1 MSDFSIIGNRT
12 AMIDAAAKT
21 TGAGKYTDDLSVPG
35 MLVGKI
41 LHSPYPHARIRR
53 IDTSRAEKCEGVV
66 AVVVGQDAPNPYGI
80 LPVGHDE
87 YALALD
93 KVRYVGD
100 NVACVVAVSESIA
113 ETALELIDVEY
124 EVLPAYFDPEESMK
138 AVTDLIHDSKPGNLE
153 KDYHHVFGDPDQ
165 GFAGADQIAEARFIA
180 NEVTHAAMEP
190 HSTLASF
197 EIDPHTGKPGRLTV
211 WSSTQVPY
219 YLQHKLSLVLEMP
232 MAQIRVIKPLVG
244 GGFGGKSEV
253 IPLEIIA
260 AIAARKAQAAVKI
273 TYTREEVFWAHRGRP
288 RTIIDLK
295 TGVKKDGR
303 ITAVKARVVQDGGAY
318 CSYGVVTILYSGAL
332 LGALYDIPNIQYD
345 GYRVLT
351 NKPACGAM
359 RGHGTVNVRFAFESQ
374 LDELA
379 LAIGMDPAEI
389 RQRNLL
395 QPPCITVNGLRVQS
409 YGLPECIEKTV
420 DRSGWKQRKGK
431 LPRGR
436 GLGIACSHYVSGA
449 ANSIIRSDMPH
460 STVNIKIDRDGGVV
474 VYTGASEIG
483 QGSDTMTAQIA
494 AEVLGCSLPRVRVI
508 AADTD
513 LTPIDIGSYS
523 SRVTFMA
530 GNATLRA
537 ASEVKR
543 LIAAAAAKKM
553 GCAAEDLIFR
563 NDQVLRKNAAASV
576 GELADKSVRTT
587 QDEASVSGRVEGQI
601 LRGSLQQKRKEEGP
615 KEKMSFEEAVV
626 AAIDF
631 HGGLTGTGSYAP
643 PQEARGGKH
652 KGAGVGPSP
661 AYSYSA
667 QVAEVSVDEETGEVV
682 VHKVW
687 AAHDCGRALNPV
699 SVEGQIIG
707 SVWMGMGQ
715 ALTEEMVWKD
725 GMLMNPGLLEYRSP
739 SSVESPEVEP
749 IIVESVD
756 PEGPFGAK
764 ECSEGSLAATIPAIA
779 NAIYDAVG
787 VRLRE
792 SPFTPERVLSALRAK
807 RNARALNLTKVLTRL
822 LRHASANTA
831 DRCASKVRAR
841 NATRSIHRGEKCR
854 PPRAVPIEPYKV
866 QTAPAQNCR
875 RRNRVS
881 RGTFDACRAWQLARA
896 GSNSHPNHCRR
907 HRFNSIDAAETIR
920 AGARSRSARNRSAA
934 RHPAAARR
942 RRRNRGPHHAP
953 RHRALRL
960 SAPALCG
967 PHRSSGDRGIAR
979 TAEHGHHRR

>member
-1 MSDFSIIGNRT
+1 MTDFSIIGKPT
-12 AMIDAAAKT
+12 AMIDAAGKT
-21 TGAGKYTDDLSVPG
+21 TGAGKYTDDLSLPG

-41 LHSPYPHARIRR
+41 LHSPYPHARIKR
-53 IDTSRAEKCEGVV
+53 IDTSRAEKLDGVV

-87 YALALD
+87 HALSLD

-100 NVACVVAVSESIA
+100 NVACVIAVDEATA
-113 ETALELIDVEY
+113 EKALELIEVDY

-138 AVTDLIHDSKPGNLE
+138 AETHLIHDNKPGNLE
-153 KDYHHVFGDPDQ
+153 KDYHHVFGDPDK
-165 GFAGADQIAEARFIA
+165 GFADADHVAEARFIA

-197 EIDPHTGKPGRLTV
+197 ELDPHTGKMGRLTV

-232 MAQIRVIKPLVG
+232 MSQIRVIKPLVG

-260 AIAARKAQAAVKI
+260 AVAARKAQAPVKI

-295 TGVKKDGR
+295 TGVTNDGR
-303 ITAVKARVVQDGGAY
+303 ITSVKARVVQDGGAY

-379 LAIGMDPAEI
+379 SKIGVDPAEI

-395 QPPCITVNGLRVQS
+395 KPPCITVNGLRVQS

-420 DRSGWKQRKGK
+420 ERSGWKERKGK
-431 LPRGR
+431 LPKGR

-460 STVNIKIDRDGGVV
+460 STVNVKIDRDGGVV

-494 AEVLGCSLPRVRVI
+494 AEVLGCALSRVRVI

-537 ASEVKR
+537 AEDVKKR
-543 LIAAAAAKKM
+543 IGAAAAKRM
-553 GCAAEDLIFR
+553 GCSADDLVFRDDIVSRKGMEFAGHREQAA
-563 NDQVLRKNAAASV
+563 
-576 GELADKSVRTT
+576 GESAHST
-587 QDEASVSGRVEGQI
+587 QAEASVSGRVEGQI

-615 KEKMSFEEAVV
+615 KEWLTFEEAVV

-631 HGGLTGTGSYAP
+631 HGALTGTGSYAP

-667 QVAEVSVDEETGEVV
+667 QVAEVSVDEETGEVT

-739 SSVESPEVEP
+739 SSIESPAVEP
-749 IIVESVD
+749 IIVESID

-787 VRLRE
+787 VRLHE
-792 SPFTPERVLSALRAK
+792 CPFTPERVLAAMRAK
-807 RNARALNLTKVLTRL
+807 KHAKALNLTEGVDPTAPERFREHGGALCFRGKGPQ
-822 LRHASANTA
+822 RHAL
-831 DRCASKVRAR
+831 D
-841 NATRSIHRGEKCR
+841 
-854 PPRAVPIEPYKV
+854 P
-866 QTAPAQNCR
+866 
-875 RRNRVS
+875 
-881 RGTFDACRAWQLARA
+881 
-896 GSNSHPNHCRR
+896 
-907 HRFNSIDAAETIR
+907 
-920 AGARSRSARNRSAA
+920 ARSVSPASARGA
-934 RHPAAARR
+934 
-942 RRRNRGPHHAP
+942 
-953 RHRALRL
+953 
-960 SAPALCG
+960 
-967 PHRSSGDRGIAR
+967 D
-979 TAEHGHHRR
+979 

>member
-1 MSDFSIIGNRT
+1 MNDDFSIIGKPS
-12 AMIDAAAKT
+12 AMVDAAEKT
-21 TGAGKYTDDLSVPG
+21 TGAGRYTDDLSVTG

-41 LHSPYPHARIRR
+41 LHSPYPHARIHS
-53 IDTSRAEKCEGVV
+53 IDPSRAEKLDGVV
-66 AVVVGQDAPNPYGI
+66 AVVVGKDAPNPYGI

-87 YALALD
+87 HALALD

-100 NVACVVAVSESIA
+100 NVACVVATSEAIA
-113 ETALELIDVEY
+113 EKALELIDVDY
-124 EVLPAYFDPEESMK
+124 HVLPAYFDPEESLK
-138 AVTDLIHDSKPGNLE
+138 AETDLIHDNKPNNLE
-153 KDYHHVFGDPDQ
+153 KDYHHVFGDPDR
-165 GFAGADQIAEARFIA
+165 GFAEADEIAEARFIA

-190 HSTLASF
+190 HATLASF
-197 EIDPHTGKPGRLTV
+197 EMDPHTGKPGRLTV

-232 MAQIRVIKPLVG
+232 MQQIRVIKPLVG

-260 AIAARKAQAAVKI
+260 AIAARKARAPVKI

-295 TGVKKDGR
+295 TGVKNDGR

-332 LGALYDIPNIQYD
+332 LGALYDIPNIQFD

-374 LDELA
+374 LDELSA
-379 LAIGMDPAEI
+379 KIGVDPAEI

-395 QPPCITVNGLRVQS
+395 KPPCVTVNSLRVQS

-420 DRSGWKQRKGK
+420 ERSGWKQRKGK
-431 LPRGR
+431 LPRGH

-474 VYTGASEIG
+474 LYTGAAEIG

-494 AEVLGCSLPRVRVI
+494 AEVLGCSLARIRVV

-537 ASEVKR
+537 AAEVKK
-543 LIAAAAAKKM
+543 LIAAAAARKM
-553 GCAAEDLIFR
+553 ACGVDELVFRDDTVSKRSQDSLAAQNPGGSE
-563 NDQVLRKNAAASV
+563 ASTSPRAECPSPPRRSSSPA
-576 GELADKSVRTT
+576 GEQT
-587 QDEASVSGRVEGQI
+587 SVSGRVEGQI
-601 LRGSLQQKRKEEGP
+601 LRGSLQQKRKDQGP
-615 KEKMSFEEAVV
+615 KDQMSFEEAVV

-631 HGGLTGTGSYAP
+631 HGALTGTGSYAP
-643 PQEARGGKH
+643 PPEARGGKH

-667 QVAEVSVDEETGEVV
+667 QVAEVSVDEETGEVT

-699 SVEGQIIG
+699 SVAGQIIG

-715 ALTEEMVWKD
+715 AMTEEMVWKD

-739 SSVESPEVEP
+739 SSVESPVVEP

-787 VRLRE
+787 VRLHE
-792 SPFTPERVLSALRAK
+792 CPFTPDRVLAALRARK
-807 RNARALNLTKVLTRL
+807 KAKPLNLTEGVDPTRPEGFREHGGSL
-822 LRHASANTA
+822 WFKGKGPERHAL
-831 DRCASKVRAR
+831 D
-841 NATRSIHRGEKCR
+841 
-854 PPRAVPIEPYKV
+854 P
-866 QTAPAQNCR
+866 
-875 RRNRVS
+875 
-881 RGTFDACRAWQLARA
+881 
-896 GSNSHPNHCRR
+896 
-907 HRFNSIDAAETIR
+907 
-920 AGARSRSARNRSAA
+920 SRSQT
-934 RHPAAARR
+934 PV
-942 RRRNRGPHHAP
+942 G
-953 RHRALRL
+953 
-960 SAPALCG
+960 G
-967 PHRSSGDRGIAR
+967 TD
-979 TAEHGHHRR
+979 

>member
-1 MSDFSIIGNRT
+1 MSDFSIIGKSV
-12 AMIDAAAKT
+12 AFVDAAEKT
-21 TGAGKYTDDLSVPG
+21 TGSGKYTDDLSLPG
-35 MLVGKI
+35 MLIGKI
-41 LHSPYPHARIRR
+41 LHSPHPHARIKR
-53 IDTSRAEKCEGVV
+53 IHASKALALEGVV
-66 AVVVGQDAPNPYGI
+66 AVVTGQDAPNKYGI

-87 YALALD
+87 TALAVD
-93 KVRYVGD
+93 KVRYIGD
-100 NVACVVAVSESIA
+100 NVACVVAVSEAVA
-113 ETALELIDVEY
+113 EQALELIEVEY

-138 AVTDLIHDSKPGNLE
+138 AEADLIHDHKPHNIE
-153 KDYHHVFGDPDQ
+153 KDYHHVFGDPEK
-165 GFAGADQIAEARFIA
+165 GFAEADHIAEARFIA

-197 EIDPHTGKPGRLTV
+197 DFDPHTGKPGRLTV

-219 YLQHKLSLVLEMP
+219 YLQHKLSIVLEMP

-260 AIAARKAQAAVKI
+260 AVAARAARAPVKI

-295 TGVKKDGR
+295 TGVKRDGR
-303 ITAVKARVVQDGGAY
+303 ITAVAAKVIQDGGAY

-332 LGALYDIPNIQYD
+332 LGALYDIPNIRYD

-374 LDELA
+374 LDEIAAA
-379 LAIGMDPAEI
+379 LKLDPAEI
-389 RQRNLL
+389 RRVNLL
-395 QPPCITVNGLRVQS
+395 RPPCITVNGLRVQS
-409 YGLPECIEKTV
+409 YGLPECIEKV
-420 DRSGWKQRKGK
+420 VERSAWRERRGRLG
-431 LPRGR
+431 RGR
-436 GLGIACSHYVSGA
+436 GLGLGCSHYVSGA

-460 STVNIKIDRDGGVV
+460 STVNIKVDRDGGVV

-494 AEVLGCSLPRVRVI
+494 AEVLGCSLSRIKIV

-530 GNATLRA
+530 GNATMRA
-537 ASEVKR
+537 ADEVKKQ
-543 LIAAAAAKKM
+543 IVAAAARKM
-553 GCAAEDLIFR
+553 NCAPEDVVMR
-563 NDQVLRKNAAASV
+563 NDLVFKKGMAESAAQ
-576 GELADKSVRTT
+576 T
-587 QDEASVSGRVEGQI
+587 EARIAREQAAGRVEEGQI

-615 KEKMSFEEAVV
+615 KDWMTFEEAVV

-631 HGGLTGTGSYAP
+631 HGALTGTGSYAP

-661 AYSYSA
+661 AYSYAA
-667 QVAEVSVDEETGEVV
+667 QVAEVSVDEETGVV
-682 VHKVW
+682 TVHKIW

-699 SVEGQIIG
+699 SVEGQVIG
-707 SVWMGMGQ
+707 SVWMGLGQ
-715 ALTEEMVWKD
+715 ALQEEMVWKD
-725 GMLMNPGLLEYRSP
+725 GLLMNPGLLEYRSP
-739 SSVESPEVEP
+739 SAVESPEVEC

-787 VRLRE
+787 IRLHE
-792 SPFTPERVLSALRAK
+792 APFTPERVLAGLRAQK
-807 RNARALNLTKVLTRL
+807 GAKKLDLTEGVDPAAPTRFREHGGALWY
-822 LRHASANTA
+822 
-831 DRCASKVRAR
+831 
-841 NATRSIHRGEKCR
+841 RGKGPE
-854 PPRAVPIEPYKV
+854 
-866 QTAPAQNCR
+866 
-875 RRNRVS
+875 
-881 RGTFDACRAWQLARA
+881 
-896 GSNSHPNHCRR
+896 
-907 HRFNSIDAAETIR
+907 
-920 AGARSRSARNRSAA
+920 
-934 RHPAAARR
+934 RHPDDPARR
-942 RRRNRGPHHAP
+942 LQTTNESTG
-953 RHRALRL
+953 
-960 SAPALCG
+960 
-967 PHRSSGDRGIAR
+967 
-979 TAEHGHHRR
+979 E

>member
-1 MSDFSIIGNRT
+1 
-12 AMIDAAAKT
+12 MIDAAGKT

-35 MLVGKI
+35 MLIGKI
-41 LHSPYPHARIRR
+41 LHSPHPHARIKS
-53 IDTSRAEKCEGVV
+53 IDVSRAEQLDGVI
-66 AVVVGQDAPNPYGI
+66 AVVTGKDAPNPYGI

-87 YALALD
+87 HALALD

-100 NVACVVAVSESIA
+100 NVACVAAIDESTA
-113 ETALELIDVEY
+113 ERALDLIDVEY
-124 EVLPAYFDPEESMK
+124 EILPAYFDPEESMK
-138 AVTDLIHDSKPGNLE
+138 AERDLIHDNKPHNIE
-153 KDYHHVFGDPDQ
+153 KDYHHVFGDPDL
-165 GFAGADQIAEARFIA
+165 GFATADHVAEARFIA

-197 EIDPHTGKPGRLTV
+197 ELDSQTGNLGRLTI

-232 MAQIRVIKPLVG
+232 MSQIRVIKPLVG

-260 AIAARKAQAAVKI
+260 AIVARKAKAPVKI

-295 TGVKKDGR
+295 TGVKNDGR
-303 ITAVKARVVQDGGAY
+303 ITAVKARVVQDGGGY

-379 LAIGMDPAEI
+379 AELKMDPAEI
-389 RQRNLL
+389 RRRNLL
-395 QPPCITVNGLRVQS
+395 TPPCVTVNGLRVQS
-409 YGLPECIEKTV
+409 YGLPECIEKV
-420 DRSGWKQRKGK
+420 VERSEWDKR
-431 LPRGR
+431 RGAMPKSR

-494 AEVLGCSLPRVRVI
+494 AEVLGCSLGRVKVI

-537 ASEVKR
+537 AEEVKKV
-543 LIAAAAAKKM
+543 IAAAAAKKIQCLPEELLFRDDKVLVQ
-553 GCAAEDLIFR
+553 GWSDRNVRPTRAE
-563 NDQVLRKNAAASV
+563 
-576 GELADKSVRTT
+576 TT
-587 QDEASVSGRVEGQI
+587 PTVSGRVENQI
-601 LRGSLQQKRKEEGP
+601 LRGSLQQKRKEDDEP
-615 KEKMSFEEAVV
+615 RDSMTFEEAVV

-631 HGGLTGTGSYAP
+631 HGALTGTGSYAP
-643 PQEARGGKH
+643 PPEARGGKH
-652 KGAGVGPSP
+652 KGGGVGPSP

-667 QVAEVSVDEETGEVV
+667 QVAEVSVDEETGEVA

-715 ALTEEMVWKD
+715 ALTEEMIWKD
-725 GMLMNPGLLEYRSP
+725 GLLMNPGLLEYRSP

-749 IIVESVD
+749 IIVESID

-787 VRLRE
+787 IRLHE
-792 SPFTPERVLSALRAK
+792 SPFTPERVLAALRAK
-807 RNARALNLTKVLTRL
+807 KNAKALNLTEGV
-822 LRHASANTA
+822 
-831 DRCASKVRAR
+831 D
-841 NATRSIHRGEKCR
+841 
-854 PPRAVPIEPYKV
+854 P
-866 QTAPAQNCR
+866 TAP
-875 RRNRVS
+875 
-881 RGTFDACRAWQLARA
+881 G
-896 GSNSHPNHCRR
+896 
-907 HRFNSIDAAETIR
+907 RFREHG
-920 AGARSRSARNRSAA
+920 GALRFKGKGPA
-934 RHPAAARR
+934 RHP
-942 RRRNRGPHHAP
+942 GDLV
-953 RHRALRL
+953 RA
-960 SAPALCG
+960 
-967 PHRSSGDRGIAR
+967 
-979 TAEHGHHRR
+979 E

>member
-1 MSDFSIIGNRT
+1 MSNEFSVIGKPT
-12 AMIDAAAKT
+12 AMVDAAEKT
-21 TGAGKYTDDLSVPG
+21 TGAGKYADDLSLPG
-35 MLVGKI
+35 MLIGKI
-41 LHSPYPHARIRR
+41 LHSPYPHARIKN
-53 IDTSRAEKCEGVV
+53 IDTSRAEKLEGVV
-66 AVVVGQDAPNPYGI
+66 TVVVGQDAPNPYGI

-87 YALALD
+87 HALATD

-100 NVACVVAVSESIA
+100 NVACVVAVDEA
-113 ETALELIDVEY
+113 TADKALELVDVEY

-138 AVTDLIHDSKPGNLE
+138 AQSDFIHDNKPHNIE
-153 KDYHHVFGDPDQ
+153 KDYHHVFGDPDK
-165 GFAGADQIAEARFIA
+165 ALSEAEYVSEGRFIA

-197 EIDPHTGKPGRLTV
+197 EIDPHTGRPGRLTV

-253 IPLEIIA
+253 IPLEITA
-260 AIAARKAQAAVKI
+260 AVAARKARAPVKI

-288 RTIIDLK
+288 RTIVDLK
-295 TGVKKDGR
+295 TGADKDGR
-303 ITAVKARVVQDGGAY
+303 ITAVKARVVQDGGGY

-351 NKPACGAM
+351 NKPVCGAM

-379 LAIGMDPAEI
+379 QKIGIDPAEM
-389 RQRNLL
+389 RRRNLL
-395 QPPCITVNGLRVQS
+395 KPPCITINGLRVQS
-409 YGLPECIEKTV
+409 YGLPECIDQVVT
-420 DRSGWKQRKGK
+420 RSKWGERKGT
-431 LPRGR
+431 LPKGR

-474 VYTGASEIG
+474 VYTGASDIG
-483 QGSDTMTAQIA
+483 QGSDTMVAQIA
-494 AEVLGCSLPRVRVI
+494 SETLGCSLNRVKVI

-523 SRVTFMA
+523 SRVTFMN

-537 ASEVKR
+537 AEEVKKQ
-543 LIAAAAAKKM
+543 IAAAAAKKM
-553 GCAAEDLIFR
+553 NCGPDDLLFH
-563 NDQVLRKNAAASV
+563 DDKVTKKGGAQVQKKEA
-576 GELADKSVRTT
+576 
-587 QDEASVSGRVEGQI
+587 EASVSGRVEGQI
-601 LRGSLQQKRKEEGP
+601 LRGSLQQKRKDEGP
-615 KEKMSFEEAVV
+615 KDALTFEEAVV

-631 HGGLTGTGSYAP
+631 HGALSGTGSYAP
-643 PQEARGGKH
+643 PLEARGGKH

-667 QVAEVSVDEETGEVV
+667 QVAEVSVDEETGEVT

-687 AAHDCGRALNPV
+687 AAHDCGRALNPT

-739 SSVESPEVEP
+739 SSIESPEVEP
-749 IIVESVD
+749 IIVESID

-764 ECSEGSLAATIPAIA
+764 EASEGSLAATIPAIS

-787 VRLRE
+787 IRLHE
-792 SPFTPERVLSALRAK
+792 SPFTPERVLAALRDK
-807 RNARALNLTKVLTRL
+807 KSQKKIDMTEGIDPT
-822 LRHASANTA
+822 SP
-831 DRCASKVRAR
+831 VRFR
-841 NATRSIHRGEKCR
+841 EHGGSLWFRGKGPE
-854 PPRAVPIEPYKV
+854 
-866 QTAPAQNCR
+866 
-875 RRNRVS
+875 
-881 RGTFDACRAWQLARA
+881 
-896 GSNSHPNHCRR
+896 
-907 HRFNSIDAAETIR
+907 
-920 AGARSRSARNRSAA
+920 
-934 RHPAAARR
+934 RHPLDPSRR
-942 RRRNRGPHHAP
+942 ELTEVG
-953 RHRALRL
+953 
-960 SAPALCG
+960 
-967 PHRSSGDRGIAR
+967 GDD
-979 TAEHGHHRR
+979 

>member
-1 MSDFSIIGNRT
+1 MTEYSVIGKSI
-12 AMIDAAAKT
+12 AMVDAAGKT
-21 TGAGKYTDDLSVPG
+21 TGSGKYADDFNLPG

-41 LHSPYPHARIRR
+41 LHSPYPHALIKH
-53 IDTSRAEKCEGVV
+53 IDTRRARELDGVV
-66 AVVVGQDAPNPYGI
+66 AVVTGEDAPNQYGI

-87 YALALD
+87 TALAVG

-100 NVACVVAVSESIA
+100 NVACVAAISEAIA
-113 ETALELIDVEY
+113 EKALELIEVQY
-124 EVLPAYFDPEESMK
+124 ELLPAWFDPEDSMK
-138 AVTDLIHDSKPGNLE
+138 AEKAWIHPQRPNNIE
-153 KDYHHVFGDPDQ
+153 KDYHHVFGDPDK
-165 GFAGADQIAEARFIA
+165 GFAEADLITEHRYIAA
-180 NEVTHAAMEP
+180 EVTHAAMEP

-197 EIDPHTGKPGRLTV
+197 EIDPHTGQLGRLTV

-260 AIAARKAQAAVKI
+260 AIAARKANAPVKI
-273 TYTREEVFWAHRGRP
+273 TYSREEVFWAHRGRP
-288 RTIIDLK
+288 RTIVDLK
-295 TGVKKDGR
+295 TGVKNDGR

-379 LAIGMDPAEI
+379 AKIGMDPAEI
-389 RQRNLL
+389 RQSNLL

-420 DRSGWKQRKGK
+420 ARSGWNDRKGK
-431 LPRGR
+431 LPKGR

-494 AEVLGCSLPRVRVI
+494 AEALGCSLERVKVI

-513 LTPIDIGSYS
+513 VTPIDIGSYS

-537 ASEVKR
+537 AQEVKKQ
-543 LIAAAAAKKM
+543 IASAAAKKM
-553 GCAAEDLIFR
+553 NCSPEEVVFRDDL
-563 NDQVLRKNAAASV
+563 VSRKDAGKHGFGAQAS
-576 GELADKSVRTT
+576 A
-587 QDEASVSGRVEGQI
+587 SGRVEGQI
-601 LRGSLQQKRKEEGP
+601 LRGSLQQKRTDQGP
-615 KEKMSFEEAVV
+615 RDAMSFEEAVV

-631 HGGLTGTGSYAP
+631 HGALTGTGSYAP
-643 PQEARGGKH
+643 PAEARGGKY

-661 AYSYSA
+661 AYSYAA
-667 QVAEVSVDEETGEVV
+667 QVAEVSVDEETGVV
-682 VHKVW
+682 TVHKVW
-687 AAHDCGRALNPV
+687 ASHDCGRALNPV
-699 SVEGQIIG
+699 SVEGQIVG
-707 SVWMGMGQ
+707 SVWMGLGQ
-715 ALTEEMVWKD
+715 ALQEEMVWKD
-725 GMLMNPGLLEYRSP
+725 GLLMNPGLLEYRSP
-739 SSVESPEVEP
+739 SAVESPEVDA
-749 IIVESVD
+749 IIVESID

-764 ECSEGSLAATIPAIA
+764 ECSEGSLAATIPAID
-779 NAIYDAVG
+779 NAIYDAAG
-787 VRLRE
+787 IRLRE
-792 SPFTPERVLSALRAK
+792 CPFTPERVLAALRAK
-807 RNARALNLTKVLTRL
+807 NRAKAVNM
-822 LRHASANTA
+822 TA
-831 DRCASKVRAR
+831 GVD
-841 NATRSIHRGEKCR
+841 
-854 PPRAVPIEPYKV
+854 P
-866 QTAPAQNCR
+866 TAPKR
-875 RRNRVS
+875 FREHGGS
-881 RGTFDACRAWQLARA
+881 LWFRGK
-896 GSNSHPNHCRR
+896 GPER
-907 HRFNSIDAAETIR
+907 HILD
-920 AGARSRSARNRSAA
+920 
-934 RHPAAARR
+934 PARR
-942 RRRNRGPHHAP
+942 DSPVDAG
-953 RHRALRL
+953 
-960 SAPALCG
+960 
-967 PHRSSGDRGIAR
+967 GDD
-979 TAEHGHHRR
+979 

>member
-1 MSDFSIIGNRT
+1 MSSEFAVIGKPT
-12 AMIDAAAKT
+12 AMVDAAEKT
-21 TGAGKYTDDLSVPG
+21 TGSGKYTDDLSVPG

-41 LHSPYPHARIRR
+41 LHSPYPHARIKA
-53 IDTSRAEKCEGVV
+53 IDTSKAQKLDGVV
-66 AVVVGQDAPNPYGI
+66 AVAVGKDAPKTYGI

-87 YALALD
+87 YPLALD

-100 NVACVVAVSESIA
+100 NVACVVATSEAIA
-113 ETALELIDVEY
+113 ERALELIDVDY
-124 EVLPAYFDPEESMK
+124 EVLPGYFDPEESMK
-138 AVTDLIHDSKPGNLE
+138 AESDLIHDHKPNNIE
-153 KDYHHVFGDPDQ
+153 KDYHHVFGDPEK
-165 GFAGADQIAEARFIA
+165 GFTEADQIAEARFIS

-260 AIAARKAQAAVKI
+260 AIAARKAQAPVKI

-332 LGALYDIPNIQYD
+332 LGALYDIPNIQFD

-379 LAIGMDPAEI
+379 SAIGMDAAEI
-389 RQRNLL
+389 RRRNLL
-395 QPPCITVNGLRVQS
+395 KPPCITVNGLRVQS

-420 DRSGWKQRKGK
+420 ERSGWKERKGK
-431 LPRGR
+431 LAKGR

-483 QGSDTMTAQIA
+483 QGSDTMTAQVA
-494 AEVLGCSLPRVRVI
+494 AETLGCSLSRVRVV

-537 ASEVKR
+537 AAEVKK

-553 GCAAEDLIFR
+553 SCDPGDVVIRDDRVSREARVDT
-563 NDQVLRKNAAASV
+563 DTV
-576 GELADKSVRTT
+576 VRPAQEGSAT
-587 QDEASVSGRVEGQI
+587 SVSGRVEGQI

-615 KEKMSFEEAVV
+615 KDSMTFEEAVV

-631 HGGLTGTGSYAP
+631 HGALTGTGSYAP
-643 PQEARGGKH
+643 PAEARGGKH

-661 AYSYSA
+661 AYSYSS
-667 QVAEVSVDEETGEVV
+667 QVAEVSVDEETGEVT

-787 VRLRE
+787 VRLHE
-792 SPFTPERVLSALRAK
+792 SPFTPERVLAALRAK
-807 RNARALNLTKVLTRL
+807 EQAKTLNLTEGI
-822 LRHASANTA
+822 
-831 DRCASKVRAR
+831 D
-841 NATRSIHRGEKCR
+841 
-854 PPRAVPIEPYKV
+854 P
-866 QTAPAQNCR
+866 TAPTR
-875 RRNRVS
+875 FREH
-881 RGTFDACRAWQLARA
+881 G
-896 GSNSHPNHCRR
+896 GSLWFKGKGP
-907 HRFNSIDAAETIR
+907 E
-920 AGARSRSARNRSAA
+920 
-934 RHPAAARR
+934 RHPLDPSRQAE
-942 RRRNRGPHHAP
+942 AP
-953 RHRALRL
+953 VGGA
-960 SAPALCG
+960 
-967 PHRSSGDRGIAR
+967 D
-979 TAEHGHHRR
+979 

>member
-1 MSDFSIIGNRT
+1 MSGPTTGDQRPTTQFSIIGKPT
-12 AMIDAAAKT
+12 AMVDAAEKT
-21 TGAGKYTDDLSVPG
+21 TGAGKYTDDLSLPG

-41 LHSPYPHARIRR
+41 LHSPYPHARIQH
-53 IDTSRAEKCEGVV
+53 IDPARAEKLDGVV
-66 AVVVGQDAPNPYGI
+66 AVVVGNDAPNPYGI

-87 YALALD
+87 HALALD

-100 NVACVVAVSESIA
+100 NVACVVATSEAIA
-113 ETALELIDVEY
+113 EKALELIDVDY
-124 EVLPAYFDPEESMK
+124 EVLPAYFDPEESIK
-138 AVTDLIHDSKPGNLE
+138 AKSDLIHDNKPNNLE
-153 KDYHHVFGDPDQ
+153 KDYHHVFGDPDK
-165 GFAGADQIAEARFIA
+165 GFAEADEIAEARFIS

-197 EIDPHTGKPGRLTV
+197 ELDPHTGKPGRLTV

-260 AIAARKAQAAVKI
+260 AIAARKAQVPVKI

-295 TGVKKDGR
+295 TGIKKDGR
-303 ITAVKARVVQDGGAY
+303 IAAVKARVVQDGGAY

-379 LAIGMDPAEI
+379 AKIGMDPAEI

-409 YGLPECIEKTV
+409 YGLPECIDKTV
-420 DRSGWKQRKGK
+420 ERSGWKERKGK
-431 LPRGR
+431 LPKGR

-483 QGSDTMTAQIA
+483 QGSDTMTAQVA
-494 AEVLGCSLPRVRVI
+494 AETLGCTLSRVRVI

-537 ASEVKR
+537 ATEVKK

-553 GCAAEDLIFR
+553 SCAPGELIFR
-563 NDQVLRKNAAASV
+563 EDKVVKKNGHVGTAALGGPPEQSSA
-576 GELADKSVRTT
+576 T
-587 QDEASVSGRVEGQI
+587 VSGRVEGQI
-601 LRGSLQQKRKEEGP
+601 LRGSLQQKRKDEGP
-615 KEKMSFEEAVV
+615 KDSMTFEEAVV

-631 HGGLTGTGSYAP
+631 HGALTGTGSYAP
-643 PQEARGGKH
+643 PPEARGGKH

-667 QVAEVSVDEETGEVV
+667 QVAEVSVDEDTGEVT

-739 SSVESPEVEP
+739 SSIESPEVEP
-749 IIVESVD
+749 IIVESID

-787 VRLRE
+787 VRLHE
-792 SPFTPERVLSALRAK
+792 SPFTPERVLAALRARK
-807 RNARALNLTKVLTRL
+807 KQKALNLTGGIDPT
-822 LRHASANTA
+822 S
-831 DRCASKVRAR
+831 
-841 NATRSIHRGEKCR
+841 
-854 PPRAVPIEPYKV
+854 
-866 QTAPAQNCR
+866 PAKFR
-875 RRNRVS
+875 EH
-881 RGTFDACRAWQLARA
+881 G
-896 GSNSHPNHCRR
+896 GSLWFKGKGP
-907 HRFNSIDAAETIR
+907 
-920 AGARSRSARNRSAA
+920 A
-934 RHPAAARR
+934 RHVLDPSRR
-942 RRRNRGPHHAP
+942 ES
-953 RHRALRL
+953 
-960 SAPALCG
+960 SAGGA
-967 PHRSSGDRGIAR
+967 D
-979 TAEHGHHRR
+979 

>member
-1 MSDFSIIGNRT
+1 MTGFSIIGKPI
-12 AMIDAAAKT
+12 AMVDAAAKT

-35 MLVGKI
+35 MLVGRI
-41 LHSPYPHARIRR
+41 LHSPLPHARIKR
-53 IDTSRAEKCEGVV
+53 IDTSRAAALDGVV
-66 AVVVGQDAPNPYGI
+66 AIVTGKDAPNPYGI

-87 YALALD
+87 HALALD

-100 NVACVVAVSESIA
+100 NVACVAAIDEA
-113 ETALELIDVEY
+113 TADQALELIDVEY

-138 AVTDLIHDSKPGNLE
+138 AEADLIHDNKPHNLE
-153 KDYHHVFGDPDQ
+153 KDYHHVFGDPDK
-165 GFAGADQIAEARFIA
+165 GFADADHVAEARFIA

-190 HSTLASF
+190 HSTLAQF
-197 EIDPHTGKPGRLTV
+197 EIDSQTGKRGRLTV

-260 AIAARKAQAAVKI
+260 AIAARAARAPVKI

-295 TGVKKDGR
+295 TGVKNDGR
-303 ITAVKARVVQDGGAY
+303 ITAVKARVIQDGGAY

-379 LAIGMDPAEI
+379 AKINLDPADI

-395 QPPCITVNGLRVQS
+395 QPPCVTVNGLRVQS
-409 YGLPECIEKTV
+409 YGLPECIEKV
-420 DRSGWKQRKGK
+420 VERSGWKQRKGK
-431 LPRGR
+431 LPRSR

-494 AEVLGCSLPRVRVI
+494 AETLGCSLGRVKIV

-537 ASEVKR
+537 AEQVKKQ
-543 LIAAAAAKKM
+543 IAAAAARKM
-553 GCAAEDLIFR
+553 SCAPEELIFR
-563 NDQVLRKNAAASV
+563 DDSVFRKNGHVGTAAFGRPAEQGS
-576 GELADKSVRTT
+576 S
-587 QDEASVSGRVEGQI
+587 ASVSGRVEGQI
-601 LRGSLQQKRKEEGP
+601 LRGSLQQKRKDEGP
-615 KEKMSFEEAVV
+615 KDWMTFEEAVV

-631 HGGLTGTGSYAP
+631 HGALTGTGSYAP
-643 PQEARGGKH
+643 PPEARGGKH
-652 KGAGVGPSP
+652 KGGGVGPSP

-667 QVAEVSVDEETGEVV
+667 QVAEVSVDEETGEVT

-749 IIVESVD
+749 IIVESID

-787 VRLRE
+787 VRLHE
-792 SPFTPERVLSALRAK
+792 VPFTPERVLAALRAQRGQK
-807 RNARALNLTKVLTRL
+807 KINLTEGI
-822 LRHASANTA
+822 
-831 DRCASKVRAR
+831 D
-841 NATRSIHRGEKCR
+841 
-854 PPRAVPIEPYKV
+854 P
-866 QTAPAQNCR
+866 TAPAKFR
-875 RRNRVS
+875 EHGGS
-881 RGTFDACRAWQLARA
+881 LWFRGK
-896 GSNSHPNHCRR
+896 GP
-907 HRFNSIDAAETIR
+907 E
-920 AGARSRSARNRSAA
+920 
-934 RHPAAARR
+934 RHPLDPARR
-942 RRRNRGPHHAP
+942 EGPAE
-953 RHRALRL
+953 A
-960 SAPALCG
+960 AG
-967 PHRSSGDRGIAR
+967 GD
-979 TAEHGHHRR
+979 

>member
-1 MSDFSIIGNRT
+1 MISKEFSIIGKPT
-12 AMIDAAAKT
+12 AMVDAAEKT

-35 MLVGKI
+35 MVVGKI
-41 LHSPYPHARIRR
+41 LHSPYPHARIKR
-53 IDTSRAEKCEGVV
+53 IDTSRAEKLDGVV
-66 AVVVGQDAPNPYGI
+66 AVVIGKDAPKTYGI

-87 YALALD
+87 YPLALD

-100 NVACVVAVSESIA
+100 NVACVVAVSEVIA
-113 ETALELIDVEY
+113 EKALEHIDVEY

-138 AVTDLIHDSKPGNLE
+138 AHTDLIHDNKPNNLE
-153 KDYHHVFGDPDQ
+153 KDYHHVFGDPEK
-165 GFAGADQIAEARFIA
+165 GFAEADCIAEARFIA

-190 HSTLASF
+190 HSTLAAF
-197 EIDPHTGKPGRLTV
+197 EVDPHTGNPGRLTV

-219 YLQHKLSLVLEMP
+219 YLQHKLSLVLDMP
-232 MAQIRVIKPLVG
+232 MQQIRVIKPLVG

-260 AIAARKAQAAVKI
+260 AVAARKARAPVKI

-288 RTIIDLK
+288 RTIVDLR
-295 TGVKKDGR
+295 TGVKNDGR
-303 ITAVKARVVQDGGAY
+303 ITAVKACVIQDGGAY

-379 LAIGMDPAEI
+379 VKIGMDPAEI
-389 RQRNLL
+389 RERNLL

-409 YGLPECIEKTV
+409 YGLPECIEKTIE
-420 DRSGWKQRKGK
+420 RSEWKQRKGT
-431 LPRGR
+431 LPKGR

-483 QGSDTMTAQIA
+483 QGSDTMTAQVA
-494 AEVLGCSLPRVRVI
+494 AEVLGCSLSRVRVV

-537 ASEVKR
+537 ANEVKK
-543 LIAAAAAKKM
+543 LIAAAAASKM
-553 GCAAEDLIFR
+553 NCSPEDLVFR
-563 NDQVLRKNAAASV
+563 DDVITKRNVEMAPV
-576 GELADKSVRTT
+576 GDPAEQSLATT
-587 QDEASVSGRVEGQI
+587 VSGRVEGQI

-615 KEKMSFEEAVV
+615 KDRMTFEEAVV

-631 HGGLTGTGSYAP
+631 HGALTGTGSYAP

-667 QVAEVSVDEETGEVV
+667 QVAEVSVDEETGEVT

-739 SSVESPEVEP
+739 SSVESPDVEP
-749 IIVESVD
+749 IIVESID

-787 VRLRE
+787 VRLHE
-792 SPFTPERVLSALRAK
+792 SPFTPERVLAAIRAK
-807 RNARALNLTKVLTRL
+807 KKAKSLNLTEGV
-822 LRHASANTA
+822 
-831 DRCASKVRAR
+831 D
-841 NATRSIHRGEKCR
+841 
-854 PPRAVPIEPYKV
+854 P
-866 QTAPAQNCR
+866 TAP
-875 RRNRVS
+875 S
-881 RGTFDACRAWQLARA
+881 RFREHG
-896 GSNSHPNHCRR
+896 GSLCFEGKGP
-907 HRFNSIDAAETIR
+907 E
-920 AGARSRSARNRSAA
+920 
-934 RHPAAARR
+934 RHPLDPSRR
-942 RRRNRGPHHAP
+942 QT
-953 RHRALRL
+953 
-960 SAPALCG
+960 
-967 PHRSSGDRGIAR
+967 
-979 TAEHGHHRR
+979 TAVVEGAD

>member
-1 MSDFSIIGNRT
+1 MSDFSIIGKPT
-12 AMIDAAAKT
+12 AMVDAAGKT
-21 TGAGKYTDDLSVPG
+21 TGAGKYTDDLRLPG

-41 LHSPYPHARIRR
+41 LHSPYPHAYVKSIV
-53 IDTSRAEKCEGVV
+53 TTRAENLEGVV
-66 AVVVGQDAPNPYGI
+66 AVVVGKDAPNPYGI

-87 YALALD
+87 HALALD

-100 NVACVVAVSESIA
+100 NVACVVAVDEATA
-113 ETALELIDVEY
+113 EKALEVIDVEY
-124 EVLPAYFDPEESMK
+124 EVLPAYFDPEESMR
-138 AVTDLIHDSKPGNLE
+138 AATDLIHDNKAHNIE
-153 KDYHHVFGDPDQ
+153 KDYHPVFGDPDQ
-165 GFAGADQIAEARFIA
+165 GFADADHVAEARFIA

-197 EIDPHTGKPGRLTV
+197 ELDPHTGKMGRLTV

-232 MAQIRVIKPLVG
+232 MSQIRVIKPLVG

-260 AIAARKAQAAVKI
+260 AVAARKAQAPVKI

-295 TGVKKDGR
+295 TGVRNDGR
-303 ITAVKARVVQDGGAY
+303 ITSVKARVVKDGGAY

-359 RGHGTVNVRFAFESQ
+359 RGHGTVKVRFAFETQ

-379 LAIGMDPAEI
+379 AKIGMDPAEI

-395 QPPCITVNGLRVQS
+395 TPPCVTVNGLRVQS

-420 DRSGWKQRKGK
+420 ERSGWKQRKGK
-431 LPRGR
+431 LGKGR

-494 AEVLGCSLPRVRVI
+494 PEALGCLLPRVRVI

-537 ASEVKR
+537 AAEIKK

-553 GCAAEDLIFR
+553 NCAAEDLLFR
-563 NDQVLRKNAAASV
+563 DDVVSMKGTAPRAMKNTF
-576 GELADKSVRTT
+576 GEEVETT
-587 QDEASVSGRVEGQI
+587 QAGATVSGRVEGQI
-601 LRGSLQQKRKEEGP
+601 LRGSLQQKRKDEGP
-615 KEKMSFEEAVV
+615 KDWMTFEEAVV

-631 HGGLTGTGSYAP
+631 HGALSGTGSYAP

-661 AYSYSA
+661 AYSYAA
-667 QVAEVSVDEETGEVV
+667 QVAEVSVDEETGEVT

-707 SVWMGMGQ
+707 SVWMGLGQ
-715 ALTEEMVWKD
+715 AMQEEMIWKD
-725 GMLMNPGLLEYRSP
+725 GLLMNPGMLEYKSP
-739 SSVESPEVEP
+739 SATESPEIEA
-749 IIVESVD
+749 IIVESID

-764 ECSEGSLAATIPAIA
+764 EASEGSLAATIPAIA

-792 SPFTPERVLSALRAK
+792 APFTPERVLA
-807 RNARALNLTKVLTRL
+807 
-822 LRHASANTA
+822 
-831 DRCASKVRAR
+831 ASKAKH
-841 NATRSIHRGEKCR
+841 SEK
-854 PPRAVPIEPYKV
+854 K
-866 QTAPAQNCR
+866 
-875 RRNRVS
+875 
-881 RGTFDACRAWQLARA
+881 
-896 GSNSHPNHCRR
+896 
-907 HRFNSIDAAETIR
+907 
-920 AGARSRSARNRSAA
+920 
-934 RHPAAARR
+934 
-942 RRRNRGPHHAP
+942 
-953 RHRALRL
+953 ALE
-960 SAPALCG
+960 
-967 PHRSSGDRGIAR
+967 I
-979 TAEHGHHRR
+979 T

>member
-1 MSDFSIIGNRT
+1 MSAEFSIIGKPT
-12 AMIDAAAKT
+12 AMVDAAEKT

-41 LHSPYPHARIRR
+41 LHSPYPHARIRN
-53 IDTSRAEKCEGVV
+53 IDITRASQLEGVV
-66 AVVVGQDAPNPYGI
+66 AVAIGQDAPKTYGI

-87 YALALD
+87 YPLALD

-100 NVACVVAVSESIA
+100 NLACVVAVSESVA
-113 ETALELIDVEY
+113 EKALELIDVDY
-124 EVLPAYFDPEESMK
+124 EVLPAYFDPEEAMK
-138 AVTDLIHDSKPGNLE
+138 AQTDLIHDHKLNNLE
-153 KDYHHVFGDPDQ
+153 KDYHHVFGDPEK
-165 GFAGADQIAEARFIA
+165 GFSEADHVAEARFLA

-197 EIDPHTGKPGRLTV
+197 EIDPRTGKAGRLTV

-219 YLQHKLSLVLEMP
+219 YLQHKLSLVLDMP
-232 MAQIRVIKPLVG
+232 MQQIRVIKPLVG

-260 AIAARKAQAAVKI
+260 AIAARKAQAPVKI

-295 TGVKKDGR
+295 TGVMNDGR

-332 LGALYDIPNIQYD
+332 LGALYDIPNIQFD

-379 LAIGMDPAEI
+379 SIIGMDAAEV

-395 QPPCITVNGLRVQS
+395 KPPCVTVNGLRVQS

-420 DRSGWKQRKGK
+420 ERSGWKERKGK
-431 LPRGR
+431 LPKGR

-483 QGSDTMTAQIA
+483 QGSDTMTAQVA
-494 AEVLGCSLPRVRVI
+494 AETLGCSLSRVRVV

-537 ASEVKR
+537 ATEVKK

-553 GCAAEDLIFR
+553 GCAAEDLMFENELVSR
-563 NDQVLRKNAAASV
+563 KSRAGNDAFVRPAGQSAA
-576 GELADKSVRTT
+576 
-587 QDEASVSGRVEGQI
+587 ASVSGRVEGQI
-601 LRGSLQQKRKEEGP
+601 LRGSLQQKRQEEGP
-615 KEKMSFEEAVV
+615 KDCMSFEEAVV

-631 HGGLTGTGSYAP
+631 HGALTGTGSYAP
-643 PQEARGGKH
+643 PAEARGGKH

-667 QVAEVSVDEETGEVV
+667 QVAEVSVDEETGEVTV
-682 VHKVW
+682 YKVW

-739 SSVESPEVEP
+739 SSVESPDVEP
-749 IIVESVD
+749 IIVESID

-787 VRLRE
+787 VRLHE
-792 SPFTPERVLSALRAK
+792 SPFTPERVLAALRTRKQAK
-807 RNARALNLTKVLTRL
+807 NLNLT
-822 LRHASANTA
+822 
-831 DRCASKVRAR
+831 DG
-841 NATRSIHRGEKCR
+841 ID
-854 PPRAVPIEPYKV
+854 P
-866 QTAPAQNCR
+866 TAPTR
-875 RRNRVS
+875 FREH
-881 RGTFDACRAWQLARA
+881 G
-896 GSNSHPNHCRR
+896 GSLCFKGKGP
-907 HRFNSIDAAETIR
+907 D
-920 AGARSRSARNRSAA
+920 
-934 RHPAAARR
+934 RHPLDPSRQ
-942 RRRNRGPHHAP
+942 
-953 RHRALRL
+953 ALP
-960 SAPALCG
+960 SAGGA
-967 PHRSSGDRGIAR
+967 D
-979 TAEHGHHRR
+979 

>member
-1 MSDFSIIGNRT
+1 MDNFSIIGKPT
-12 AMIDAAAKT
+12 AMVDAAEKT
-21 TGAGKYTDDLSVPG
+21 TGAGRYTDDLSVPG

-41 LHSPYPHARIRR
+41 LHSPYPHARIKN
-53 IDTSRAEKCEGVV
+53 IDTARAEQLEGVV
-66 AVVVGQDAPNPYGI
+66 GVVVGKDAPKTYGI

-87 YALALD
+87 YPLALD

-100 NVACVVAVSESIA
+100 NVACVVATSEAIA
-113 ETALELIDVEY
+113 EKALEMIDVDY
-124 EVLPAYFDPEESMK
+124 ELLPAYFDPEESMK
-138 AVTDLIHDSKPGNLE
+138 ATTDLIHDNKPNNLE
-153 KDYHHVFGDPDQ
+153 KDYHHVFGDPEK
-165 GFAGADQIAEARFIA
+165 GFVDADEVLDARFIA

-197 EIDPHTGKPGRLTV
+197 VIDPHTGKPGRLTV

-232 MAQIRVIKPLVG
+232 MQQIRVIKPLVG

-260 AIAARKAQAAVKI
+260 AVAARKAQAPVKI

-295 TGVKKDGR
+295 TGVKRDGR
-303 ITAVKARVVQDGGAY
+303 ITAVKARVVQDGGGY

-379 LAIGMDPAEI
+379 AKIGMDPAEI

-420 DRSGWKQRKGK
+420 ERSGWKMRKGK
-431 LPRGR
+431 LPKGR

-494 AEVLGCSLPRVRVI
+494 AETLGCSLSRVRVV

-523 SRVTFMA
+523 IRVTFMA

-537 ASEVKR
+537 ATEVKK

-553 GCAAEDLIFR
+553 NCAPEDLMFR
-563 NDQVLRKNAAASV
+563 DDRVVKKNDAASEEPCGDSRPRLSGPREFGAGGSSAAANAVESM
-576 GELADKSVRTT
+576 GKDALPGQTSPRPDGRGRPSPRESLT
-587 QDEASVSGRVEGQI
+587 VSGRVEGQI
-601 LRGSLQQKRKEEGP
+601 LRGSLQQKRQDEGP
-615 KEKMSFEEAVV
+615 KDQMTFEEAVV

-631 HGGLTGTGSYAP
+631 HGALTGTGSYAP
-643 PQEARGGKH
+643 PPEARGGKH

-667 QVAEVSVDEETGEVV
+667 QVAEVSVDEETGEVT

-787 VRLRE
+787 IRLHE
-792 SPFTPERVLSALRAK
+792 SPFTPERVLAALRAK
-807 RNARALNLTKVLTRL
+807 KNAKALNLTEGVDPTSPTRFREHGGSL
-822 LRHASANTA
+822 WFKGKGPDRHALDPSRVESPAGGA
-831 DRCASKVRAR
+831 D
-841 NATRSIHRGEKCR
+841 
-854 PPRAVPIEPYKV
+854 
-866 QTAPAQNCR
+866 
-875 RRNRVS
+875 
-881 RGTFDACRAWQLARA
+881 
-896 GSNSHPNHCRR
+896 
-907 HRFNSIDAAETIR
+907 
-920 AGARSRSARNRSAA
+920 
-934 RHPAAARR
+934 
-942 RRRNRGPHHAP
+942 
-953 RHRALRL
+953 
-960 SAPALCG
+960 
-967 PHRSSGDRGIAR
+967 
-979 TAEHGHHRR
+979 